1 MGKTS
6 AKKRST
12 SSMLQMSMN
21 TVRVRT
27 KDNNSRGTIGDS
39 VDMKDSREDNDTRK
53 RKNSVNNDKNDNW
66 LKKYAHLMLFY

>member
-53 RKNSVNNDKNDNW
+53 RKNSVNNDKNDN
-66 LKKYAHLMLFY
+66 